1 MRGWTVL
8 LFIAA
13 VAAGL
18 FAFGVIA
25 TPYLAI
31 ARTLFFVFAAAFVI
45 LLLIVLFTSEHGGAF
60 LAGGRTIALAGVLGG
75 IAALIFF
82 WTANDWN
89 AEKTGRVIDRQAAAV
104 SDNARLALNDARQNF
119 GRARDA
125 EPSGPPAEPE
135 KAAQQ

>member
-18 FAFGVIA
+18 FAFGAIA

-31 ARTLFFVFAAAFVI
+31 ARTLFFVFSAAFVI

-60 LAGGRTIALAGVLGG
+60 MAGGRTIALVGVLGG
-75 IAALIFF
+75 IAALVFF

-89 AEKTGRVIDRQAAAV
+89 AEKIGRAVDRQAAAV
-104 SDNARLALNDARQNF
+104 SENARLAFNDARQNL

-125 EPSGPPAEPE
+125 EPSAPPAEPE
-135 KAAQQ
+135 QGARQ

>member
-31 ARTLFFVFAAAFVI
+31 ARTLFFVFATAFVI
-45 LLLIVLFTSEHGGAF
+45 VLLIALFTSEHGGAM
-60 LAGGRTIALAGVLGG
+60 LAGGRTIALAGVIGG
-75 IAALIFF
+75 IAALVYF
-82 WTANDWN
+82 WNTGDWN
-89 AEKTGRVIDRQAAAV
+89 AERVGRVVDRQAAAV
-104 SDNARLALNDARQNF
+104 SANARLAFNDARQNL
-119 GRARDA
+119 ASNNES
-125 EPSGPPAEPE
+125 EPAPAESDRQT
-135 KAAQQ
+135 QQ